1 MNSQGLFLKYV
12 LARQKYLG
20 PLPLF
25 YLSFLDL
32 WCIIFFAF
40 QKSIKAWRWAI
51 LSPADK
57 DKDVVEGCRDKQNE
71 NEQGITGVY
80 IEKYTHT
87 LNLVLCK
94 HIVATKYMRLLTP
107 R

>member
-1 MNSQGLFLKYV
+1 M
-12 LARQKYLG
+12 LARKKYLG
-20 PLPLF
+20 PLLLF
-25 YLSFLDL
+25 YLFFLDL

-71 NEQGITGVY
+71 NERGIAGVHL
-80 IEKYTHT
+80 KKSRTHT
-87 LNLVLCK
+87 PLALQT
-94 HIVATKYMRLLTP
+94 HSRHEMYAAADT
-107 R
+107 

>member
-1 MNSQGLFLKYV
+1 MNGHGHFLKYL
-12 LARQKYLG
+12 LARNKYLG

-51 LSPADK
+51 LSPVDK
-57 DKDVVEGCRDKQNE
+57 DKDVLEGCRDKQNK
-71 NEQGITGVY
+71 NERGIAAVY
-80 IEKYTHT
+80 LKKIHTHSPLALHSRHKMYAAADT
-87 LNLVLCK
+87 
-94 HIVATKYMRLLTP
+94 
-107 R
+107 